1 MVRNLQRQ
9 SRFPEATMTAIARH
23 LLFLLQ
29 RLLRLL
35 GRRHGPVARHRAI
48 AVHARYAWHQ

>member
-1 MVRNLQRQ
+1 
-9 SRFPEATMTAIARH
+9 MTAIARH